1 MRLHP
6 LVRALF
12 WPASVLFGGI
22 VGLRAWAYR
31 RGLLKQKR
39 LKGVVI
45 SVGNLT
51 VGGTGKTPMVLWLAE
66 RFHAEARR
74 VGILIRGYRGQP
86 RSGALSKVQ
95 DAADALDRVA
105 HFLSDE
111 VGLLRQRLGQKAL
124 VGAGPERYAHG
135 LQLEKMG
142 VEWFVLDDGF
152 QHMQLARDVDIILI
166 DSTDPFGGGLLVPA
180 GRLRE
185 PPSALARADLIVI
198 TRTEHSPAIETIVRR
213 YSPAPV
219 FYATTYLEGV
229 RPLEASRAEE
239 ATPAWLGKKVFA
251 FCGIGNPAAFFDD
264 VRHWGMDVVGQM
276 PFRDHFQF
284 TQYDADQIERR
295 AIACGA
301 DALVCTEKDTYNLTD
316 VRFATLPA
324 YSCNVSLRV
333 TREEEFWRSLFE
345 ILERRRGA
353 NIP

>member
-6 LVRALF
+6 LVRVLF
-12 WPASVLFGGI
+12 WPASLLFGGI
-22 VGLRAWAYR
+22 VRVRAWAYR
-31 RGLLKQKR
+31 RGILKQKR
-39 LKGVVI
+39 LRGVVI

-66 RFHAEARR
+66 RLHAQDKR
-74 VGILIRGYRGQP
+74 VAILIRGYRE
-86 RSGALSKVQ
+86 RVDSGLPAAKNAAVQ
-95 DAADALDRVA
+95 GTQVM
-105 HFLSDE
+105 SDE
-111 VGLLRQRLGQKAL
+111 VLLLAKRLGQKAL
-124 VGAGPERYAHG
+124 IGAGPERYAHG
-135 LQLEKMG
+135 LKLEEMG

-152 QHMQLARDVDIILI
+152 QHMQLARDVDIVLI
-166 DSTDPFGGGLLVPA
+166 DSTDPFGGGLLLPA

-198 TRTEHSPAIETIVRR
+198 TRTEHSPANEAIVRR
-213 YSPAPV
+213 YSPAPL

-251 FCGIGNPAAFFDD
+251 FCAIGNPAAFFDD

-284 TQYDADQIERR
+284 TQYDADQIEQR
-295 AIACGA
+295 AKVSGA
-301 DALVCTEKDTYNLTD
+301 EALVCTEKDTYNLVD
-316 VRFATLPA
+316 VRFTTLPA

-333 TREEEFWRSLFE
+333 TLEEEFWKSLLE
-345 ILERRRGA
+345 ILERRRGV
-353 NIP
+353 NVP